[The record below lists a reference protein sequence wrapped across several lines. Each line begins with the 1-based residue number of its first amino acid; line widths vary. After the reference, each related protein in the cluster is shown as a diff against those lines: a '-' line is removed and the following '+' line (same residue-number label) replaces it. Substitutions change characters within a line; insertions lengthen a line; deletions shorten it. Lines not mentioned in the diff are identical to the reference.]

1 MKTVNFIIDNDRIVD
16 YLISPVKHNIKSL
29 FDRGYKIKFYN
40 KINSKATSCDILI
53 LISKPVL
60 NLLKK
65 KSAIINQNDT
75 THFFLKSKRKYFKDN
90 LAR

>member
-16 YLISPVKHNIKSL
+16 YLISPVKHNIKTL

-40 KINSKATSCDILI
+40 RLNSKATSCDILI
-53 LISKPVL
+53 LISKPAL
-60 NLLKK
+60 NLLKE

-75 THFFLKSKRKYFKDN
+75 TALFLKKVREI
-90 LAR
+90 LQR